1 MVERQS
7 FHKIPFSPNRQ
18 MVAASSA
25 ASRRYNT
32 IHSLLEIDV
41 TEPRRLIRI
50 YEEQT
55 SRDLSFTGYL
65 VRCLAETIKDFPE
78 FNAFRKGKSL
88 ILLDDLTISVLV
100 ERELQG
106 DQVPEPVGIQ
116 KAQEKDLL
124 QIQQEIRAA
133 QSNPGDQLGDLSGM
147 SWIRFLP
154 TWLLGAFVRLA
165 SRNITLAGRYGKVAV
180 TAVGM
185 FSAPRNWL
193 IPLSS
198 ATVLLTV
205 GGIHKAPVLM
215 DGQLSE
221 AEYLQA
227 TLSFDHDLID
237 GAPAARF
244 GNRFSGVVSSGELLK
259 MDF

>member
-1 MVERQS
+1 MVERPTYR
-7 FHKIPFSPNRQ
+7 KIPFSPNRH

-41 TEPRRLIRI
+41 TEPRRRIRI

-55 SRDLSFTGYL
+55 DKELSFTGYL
-65 VRCLAETIKDFPE
+65 VYCLAETIQEFPD
-78 FNAFRKGKSL
+78 FNAFRKGNKV
-88 ILLDDLTISVLV
+88 ILLNDLTISVLV
-100 ERELQG
+100 ERELPG
-106 DQVPEPVGIQ
+106 GQVPEPVGIR

-124 QIQQEIRAA
+124 QIQEEIRSA
-133 QSNPGDQLGDLSGM
+133 QADTGDQLGDLSGM
-147 SWIRFLP
+147 AWIRFLP
-154 TWLLGAFVRLA
+154 TWLLGVFVRLA
-165 SRNITLAGRYGKVAV
+165 SRNISLAERYGKVAV

-205 GGIHKAPVLM
+205 GGIHQAPVLKN
-215 DGQLSE
+215 GQVAQ
-221 AEYLQA
+221 AEFLQA

-244 GNRFSGVVSSGELLK
+244 GNRFSRIVSSGELLN
-259 MDF
+259 MNF